1 MPRIFN
7 VDKWVVFFWS
17 GEGVSLEPIHVHV
30 SLKTPQI
37 EATKIWLTSSGG
49 CLLAN
54 NDSNI
59 PMPILRSLMEII
71 ETRKF
76 EIMAKWKEH
85 FGSITYYC

>member
-7 VDKWVVFFWS
+7 IDNWIVFFCS
-17 GEGVSLEPIHVHV
+17 GEGVPLEPVHVHV
-30 SLKTPQI
+30 SLKTPKAG
-37 EATKIWLTSSGG
+37 ATKIWITRCGG

-59 PMPILRSLMEII
+59 PAPVLRSLMEII

-76 EIMAKWKEH
+76 EIIAKWKEY
-85 FGSITYYC
+85 FGDIAYYC